1 MRWNPFLIILEQRR
15 SRDYIT
21 QRPRIKPMLQVT
33 IYISWVQFVSTLLSM
48 LASMLI
54 KEIVLKFL
62 FLLVFVWFRNQG
74 GYGFIE

>member
-1 MRWNPFLIILEQRR
+1 MRSKI
-15 SRDYIT
+15 
-21 QRPRIKPMLQVT
+21 
-33 IYISWVQFVSTLLSM
+33 QFVSTLLSI